1 MKLTIKTFNNLELKY
16 DMLPDCYWEI
26 EELFDLGNITT
37 FDDVYEFLKEYV
49 TEEDE
54 MMLGHINLWKK
65 IEDRDFVEKLFKE
78 SEI

>member
-1 MKLTIKTFNNLELKY
+1 MKLTIKTFNNLELEY

-26 EELFDLGNITT
+26 EELFDLGHITT

-78 SEI
+78 SEV